1 MMTRRELREHTFC
14 MLFSGGFY
22 SPEEAGEQVEKYV
35 ESLGDWNEEDTT
47 EREWKKLPVLSEEEC
62 AQLEERV
69 RSILSR
75 QSELDERINGI
86 SEGWKTSR
94 MSRVDLTLIRLALYE
109 ILYDDT
115 VPVKVAINE
124 AVEMAKKYGG
134 ADSPSFVNGI
144 LARLVK

>member
-75 QSELDERINGI
+75 QGELDERINGI

>member
-35 ESLGDWNEEDTT
+35 EALGDWNEEDTT

>member
-35 ESLGDWNEEDTT
+35 EALGDWNEEDTT

-69 RSILSR
+69 RSILSK

>member
-62 AQLEERV
+62 TQLEERV